1 MQEELP
7 PPSRSRRDRSPER
20 RRKRCQPTIVVM
32 ETSLPL
38 CTVVC
43 HTGHAVVSEGDA
55 AGQERGGAAE
65 RGIGTETGIIET
77 KTGTGIETER
87 ETDETDVEG

>member
-1 MQEELP
+1 
-7 PPSRSRRDRSPER
+7 
-20 RRKRCQPTIVVM
+20 M

-43 HTGHAVVSEGDA
+43 HTGHAVESEGDA

-65 RGIGTETGIIET
+65 RGIGTETGI
-77 KTGTGIETER
+77 ETER